1 MKFEQCVIKHK
12 LAGSIAMPE
21 LKAHAAEFEGRGM
34 KPEAAMVKAVSEAL
48 EMARM
53 QERSIV
59 QAVRTA
65 YEAKG
70 GKVPPEPAKAIPAS
84 PAKPA
89 ASPDIRASIGPASQ
103 PFYSALARTLPDM
116 SKIADKSGM
125 VKPEQAQT
133 WLVARQK
140 EGRFKA
146 DELQWSGLPDWLALQ
161 DGKVSVDQ
169 IDEFV
174 KQNGVQVQEVMKGGS
189 KTNMKDFANM
199 TAAELQAAGEA
210 EYGHASMSDF
220 NYSDPE
226 DRQRLVEDL
235 TSNAAMQSEAEA
247 TYEGGAKYAGYQLP
261 GGENYRELLLTLP
274 DAPVVDHRLRAISAE
289 IADQATSDERVAE
302 LRAERDRIESALDK
316 VPVYK
321 SSHWDE
327 KNILAH
333 IRFNDRT
340 DAEGKKVLFI
350 EEMQSDWG
358 QAGLKQGFRA
368 PEQSAWDV
376 LKGKGYTVAHE
387 TNNENFDGP
396 MWVVRDNRGDTVGG
410 APTEQE
416 AIADF
421 VRMDDGETV
430 PQAGNESGVPRAPFV
445 TKTEGWLQIGIKR
458 MIRYAAENG
467 YDKVAFVNGQQSAD
481 RYDLSKS
488 ISRIVFDDNSSGGIG
503 KPDMKG
509 DAGAGTL
516 HAYDLTGKEV
526 IHQYINSPA
535 KAEDLIGKE
544 AAKKLFD
551 QPPAAAREAGIGFRR
566 RELAGVDLKVG
577 GEGMK
582 SFYDKIV
589 PQNINDVLKK
599 LGGGKAETVN
609 VGNDGAKRLSVGKR
623 DDKFYIHDLDANIGS
638 AGEFS
643 APYDTRAEAESVMHA
658 RGRSDQ
664 VGFTVTPE
672 MREKALGGLPLF
684 SKDSAASPA
693 DATIASMIKDGTSAD
708 KVLAEI
714 EKNSDT
720 PHYRALAAALRK
732 LGLKTTIELD
742 QAKSGQRF
750 TVDTANADNAYGGY
764 RAHDDTAILYREEGA
779 EATTLHE
786 FMHAAT
792 LRALQA
798 GGDAALKIRALW
810 KIASDNPAFK
820 GQYGIS
826 NEEEFVAEAY
836 TSPQFRKLLDATP
849 APDGNQSLWQKFKNV
864 VRAILGKPSVSE
876 TMLDRVMAAGH
887 DLMAENSDGHVDGGE
902 RANPGTDRR
911 ARTIE
916 VDGVRRPI
924 TNSRGHLLGQD
935 FASQTA
941 FWKFFGDSKAVDADG
956 HPLVVYH
963 GTNQSFDSFSKDARG
978 TSFDAG
984 KLGEGFY
991 FSADHRLA
999 GSYANMAR
1007 AKTKE
1012 DAPNILPAYLHLEN
1026 PIIYKTGDGPLWD
1039 KLRATSKD
1047 FGVKLDPVLDESSMK
1062 PNPEWA
1068 AAFTAAATAHGH
1080 DGVILDFGPG
1090 RSEYVAFEPGQI
1102 KSASGNAGTFDP
1114 ANPDIRASVRPD
1126 PVEQRDPEADK
1137 STLSKL
1143 IGIPKELLRSA
1154 VFQTRMVAAPMSA
1167 GSDQAMAIAK
1177 DFANH
1182 NRRAASQWTAFDK
1195 VLKGNYTEDQLRKMW
1210 VAADQENDLRREGQK
1225 STTAGLASLNAG
1237 ERKTVELLH
1246 AYGEQLWQKAQDAG
1260 LVSGDGVAF
1269 WTPRMAARIVADGSA
1284 ESIRQPA
1291 AEFSKDAKNLKTSAS
1306 STKQRKYETT
1316 EESEAAL
1323 KAKLGD
1329 EAEYVKNI
1337 RVMPMAMAQLERA
1350 IAGRTLVNQIKA
1362 HGKVAGEDLVS
1373 TESRPD
1379 FVTFDHPAL
1388 KQWRPKMDWMPAD
1401 PAMIARRGYEVKA
1414 DGVYQAGEK
1423 LASYRVEGGEVQKLG
1438 PMTDSNG
1445 KPVMESY
1452 PLLVRK
1458 DFAGPLK
1465 SVFTTDQGM
1474 IYRGLMNLKGGVTSM
1489 IMISP
1494 LTHNLVIWGKA
1505 MPTMISTMGWKNN
1518 LKNAGSLGMHAYF
1531 VGNRARAD
1539 HELMNELVDAGL
1551 VPVSGRGMNQDVTAV
1566 ANGIQ
1571 PGRSMT
1577 AKAAGA
1583 VFDLV
1588 SHHAGDTARKA
1599 VDSAGQFWHETLL
1612 WDRVADMQA
1621 GMAVMM
1627 RASLMDKGLDQYASN
1642 RIATHFANR
1651 YAGMIPHEAMS
1662 ESAHMLLNLSLFSK
1676 SFTMTNLGAYKD
1688 LLGGMPKDVQAQIRM
1703 RTFEIQRALGKTEG
1717 QAAGTA
1723 DKAISKV
1730 QAIARKKAASVLV
1743 LDIAA
1748 MATVTSLAQ
1757 ALWQGQTGQQIG
1769 DDFKERLAKLGLK
1782 LKEDPMAVLGH
1793 PLDAI
1798 SSLSQGADNP
1808 HGKEDRVR
1816 VGEDEQGNSYYARLP
1831 VGKVG
1836 EELKQYGNLATG
1848 LHLLH
1853 NKMST
1858 FLRPIADLTANE
1870 DFTGKRIINPEDNV
1884 LQQVAKF
1891 GAYWVKSQMPAEEI
1905 ASLGRAVQGKAD
1917 TMDKLKLLGTATGVS
1932 VSKVSGGDAVAEM
1945 RYQNREQ
1952 QAKLRDVLP
1961 DVREAIRRDDM
1972 DKAMKLLEDA
1982 GQDPRESARTI
1993 RQIENP
1999 DRTSKQS
2006 LRQFNRHA
2014 TSEERDKLE
2023 RMRSR
2028 AQ

>member
-12 LAGSIAMPE
+12 LAGKIAMPE
-21 LKAHAAEFEGRGM
+21 LKAAASEFEGRGM
-34 KPEAAMVKAVSEAL
+34 KPDAAMVKAVSEAL

-53 QERSIV
+53 QERSIMA
-59 QAVRTA
+59 AVRKA
-65 YEAKG
+65 YEANG
-70 GKVPPEPAKAIPAS
+70 GAA

-89 ASPDIRASIGPASQ
+89 KARQTFSMADGAPDYLAPAQ
-103 PFYSALARTLPDM
+103 KLVRDHVAGE
-116 SKIADKSGM
+116 IDKSEM
-125 VKPEQAQT
+125 V
-133 WLVARQK
+133 
-140 EGRFKA
+140 EGF
-146 DELQWSGLPDWLALQ
+146 
-161 DGKVSVDQ
+161 
-169 IDEFV
+169 
-174 KQNGVQVQEVMKGGS
+174 
-189 KTNMKDFANM
+189 
-199 TAAELQAAGEA
+199 
-210 EYGHASMSDF
+210 
-220 NYSDPE
+220 
-226 DRQRLVEDL
+226 
-235 TSNAAMQSEAEA
+235 
-247 TYEGGAKYAGYQLP
+247 
-261 GGENYRELLLTLP
+261 
-274 DAPVVDHRLRAISAE
+274 
-289 IADQATSDERVAE
+289 
-302 LRAERDRIESALDK
+302 
-316 VPVYK
+316 
-321 SSHWDE
+321 
-327 KNILAH
+327 
-333 IRFNDRT
+333 
-340 DAEGKKVLFI
+340 
-350 EEMQSDWG
+350 
-358 QAGLKQGFRA
+358 
-368 PEQSAWDV
+368 
-376 LKGKGYTVAHE
+376 
-387 TNNENFDGP
+387 
-396 MWVVRDNRGDTVGG
+396 
-410 APTEQE
+410 
-416 AIADF
+416 
-421 VRMDDGETV
+421 
-430 PQAGNESGVPRAPFV
+430 
-445 TKTEGWLQIGIKR
+445 
-458 MIRYAAENG
+458 
-467 YDKVAFVNGQQSAD
+467 
-481 RYDLSKS
+481 
-488 ISRIVFDDNSSGGIG
+488 
-503 KPDMKG
+503 
-509 DAGAGTL
+509 
-516 HAYDLTGKEV
+516 
-526 IHQYINSPA
+526 
-535 KAEDLIGKE
+535 
-544 AAKKLFD
+544 
-551 QPPAAAREAGIGFRR
+551 
-566 RELAGVDLKVG
+566 
-577 GEGMK
+577 
-582 SFYDKIV
+582 
-589 PQNINDVLKK
+589 KK
-599 LGGGKAETVN
+599 LGMSIGQVRSVTTPVENWTHADEESYM
-609 VGNDGAKRLSVGKR
+609 AKQP
-623 DDKFYIHDLDANIGS
+623 A
-638 AGEFS
+638 
-643 APYDTRAEAESVMHA
+643 TRAAA
-658 RGRSDQ
+658 
-664 VGFTVTPE
+664 
-672 MREKALGGLPLF
+672 
-684 SKDSAASPA
+684 DSAASPA
-693 DATIASMIKDGTSAD
+693 DAAIASMIRGGASTDD
-708 KVLAEI
+708 VLAHI
-714 EKNSDT
+714 EKNSET
-720 PHYRALAAALRK
+720 PFYRVLAGALRK
-732 LGLKTTIELD
+732 QNLKTLIQFE

-750 TVDTANADNAYGGY
+750 TVDSANADNAHGGY
-764 RAHDDTAILYREEGA
+764 RAHDDTAILYREDGSEQ
-779 EATTLHE
+779 TVLHE
-786 FMHAAT
+786 FLHAST
-792 LRALQA
+792 LHALQ
-798 GGDAALKIRALW
+798 GGGEAALKIRALL
-810 KIASDNPAFK
+810 KVAQDNPAFK

-826 NEEEFVAEAY
+826 NEEEFVAEAF
-836 TSPQFRKLLDATP
+836 TSPEFRKLLDATP

-864 VRAILGKPSVSE
+864 VRTILGKPSVSE
-876 TMLDRVMAAGH
+876 AMLDRVMAAGH
-887 DLMAENSDGHVDGGE
+887 DLMAENSDGLAQGAE
-902 RANPGTDRR
+902 RANAGTDRR
-911 ARTIE
+911 TRTIE

-924 TNSRGHLLGQD
+924 TNSKGQLLGQD

-941 FWKFFGDSKAVDADG
+941 FWKFFADSKAVDADG
-956 HPLVVYH
+956 HPLVMYH
-963 GTNQSFDSFSKDARG
+963 GTKEDFTAFAPETGWFTAAPSEANMYGGQS
-978 TSFDAG
+978 
-984 KLGEGFY
+984 GEG
-991 FSADHRLA
+991 AQV
-999 GSYANMAR
+999 M
-1007 AKTKE
+1007 
-1012 DAPNILPAYLHLEN
+1012 PAYLSIKN
-1026 PIIYKTGDGPLWD
+1026 PRIIDGDKSDNWRSAIFDALTDG
-1039 KLRATSKD
+1039 S
-1047 FGVKLDPVLDESSMK
+1047 V
-1062 PNPEWA
+1062 
-1068 AAFTAAATAHGH
+1068 
-1080 DGVILDFGPG
+1080 DGVIVTKDGKPHWVVPTDP
-1090 RSEYVAFEPGQI
+1090 SQI
-1102 KSASGNAGTFDP
+1102 KSATGNRGTFGRKPLAFDRAEDSFSAKHLGNSLSGNAEFLRQLARTRTFEKFGLAGFDIPSRRIVLDRVGAVLQDLKIRNAVVDLIPVDVVNILAAKKFSANMLLDDVAMLSDLSSIDGNNSVPFSVDEAAKIADAVALVTTKYLAANPNAGIGSLNNNSALVAGADNGRRPLGGSIASARAENLATGMDVGSEPFDAGSAAKAWEVGHDISKQVNYSIAYNADTNKSTIESFDP
-1114 ANPDIRASVRPD
+1114 VNPDIRASVRPD
-1126 PVEQRDPEADK
+1126 PAEQRDPEADK
-1137 STLSKL
+1137 SALSKL

-1154 VFQTRMVAAPMSA
+1154 VFNTRMIAAPMSA

-1182 NRRAASQWTAFDK
+1182 NRLAASQWTAFDK
-1195 VLKGNYTEDQLRKMW
+1195 VLKGYYSEDQLRKMW
-1210 VAADQENDLRREGQK
+1210 VAADQENDLRREGQT
-1225 STTAGLASLNAG
+1225 SNTAGLASLNAG

-1246 AYGEQLWQKAQDAG
+1246 AYGEQLWQKAKDAG
-1260 LVSGDGVAF
+1260 LASGDGVDF

-1388 KQWRPKMDWMPAD
+1388 KQWRPKMDWQAAD

-1438 PMTDSNG
+1438 PMTDSDG

-1452 PLLVRK
+1452 PLFVRK

-1474 IYRGLMNLKGGVTSM
+1474 IYRGLMNLKGGITSM

-1518 LKNAGSLGMHAYF
+1518 LKNAGSLGLHAYF

-1551 VPVSGRGMNQDVTAV
+1551 VPVSGRGMNQDVTAI
-1566 ANGIQ
+1566 ADGIK

-1588 SHHAGDTARKA
+1588 SHNAGDTARKA
-1599 VDSAGQFWHETLL
+1599 VDSAGHFWHETLL

-1627 RASLMDKGLDQYASN
+1627 RASLMDHGLDQYTSN
-1642 RIATHFANR
+1642 RIASHFANR

-1662 ESAHMLLNLSLFSK
+1662 EGAHMLLNLSLFSK

-1703 RTFEIQRALGKTEG
+1703 RTFEIQRALGKTEA
-1717 QAAGTA
+1717 QAGGAA
-1723 DKAISKV
+1723 DTAISQV

-1816 VGEDEQGNSYYARLP
+1816 VGEDEKGNSYYARLP

-1870 DFTGKRIINPEDNV
+1870 DFSGKRIIDPNDNV

-1891 GAYWVKSQMPAEEI
+1891 GAYWVKSQLPLEDVA
-1905 ASLGRAVQGKAD
+1905 ALGHVVSGKAD
-1917 TMDKLKLLGTATGVS
+1917 TMDKLKLMGTATGVS

-1961 DVREAIRRDDM
+1961 DVREALRREDV
-1972 DKAMKLLEDA
+1972 DKATQLLEGA
-1982 GQDPRESARTI
+1982 GQEPREIARTI

-1999 DRTSKQS
+1999 DRTSKQAI
-2006 LRQFNRHA
+2006 RQFNRHS
-2014 TSEERDKLE
+2014 TDQERDKLE
-2023 RMRSR
+2023 KMRSR